1 MSRRRIP
8 VLFAMGAAA
17 AAWTAAVAIVM
28 AQSAKPY
35 ASGNAAAGM
44 ILAKKECDACHARQF
59 DGSATRIYT
68 RADRRVKTP
77 AQLAAQVAYCN
88 TQLGLSYFPEE
99 ESDLAAYLDREHYRF
114 PP

>member
-1 MSRRRIP
+1 MLI
-8 VLFAMGAAA
+8 AACAAA
-17 AAWTAAVAIVM
+17 AAWAAAATVAM
-28 AQSAKPY
+28 AQAGKPY
-35 ASGNAAAGM
+35 AAGNAAAGM

-77 AQLAAQVAYCN
+77 EQLLAQVAYCN